1 MPINK
6 IIHSFGSA
14 IEDIFDNA
22 TIMVG
27 GFAGPGGIPQNLLKA
42 LRELGSKHLILV
54 TNTAGI
60 DDFGVLGDHIHT
72 GMLIENG
79 QIAKVIASY
88 PSSPSP
94 SKPNAFEIAFRQNKI
109 ELELV
114 PQGTL
119 AERIRAGG
127 AGIPAFYT
135 ASGVGTELAEGKE
148 VKAFDGRDYLME
160 TALRADFALLK
171 ASKSDL
177 MGNIQFL
184 GTSQNFNGVMATA
197 ASTTVFEVD
206 HVVDVGMMSSNEI
219 HLPGIFVDRVVKT
232 K

>member
-6 IIHSFGSA
+6 IIQSFDSA
-14 IEDIFDNA
+14 VEDILDNA
-22 TIMVG
+22 TVMVG
-27 GFAGPGGIPQNLLKA
+27 GFEGPGGIPQNLLKA
-42 LRELGSKHLILV
+42 LQEMGSKNLVLV

-60 DDFGVLGDHIHT
+60 GDFGVLGDHIHT
-72 GMLIENG
+72 GILIENG
-79 QIAKVIASY
+79 QISKVIASY

-94 SKPNAFEIAFRQNKI
+94 SKPNAFEVAFREKEV

-135 ASGVGTELAEGKE
+135 ATGVGTELAEGKE
-148 VKAFDGRDYLME
+148 VKIFEGRDYLME

-171 ASKSDL
+171 ATKCDV
-177 MGNIQFL
+177 MGNIQFT

-197 ASTTVFEVD
+197 ADTTIFEVD
-206 HVVDVGMMSSNEI
+206 QVVDVGEILPNEI
-219 HLPGIFVDRVVKT
+219 QLPGIYVDRIVKI